1 MSKMTMIHIGLFLAG
16 VGVGYYLLKK

>member
-1 MSKMTMIHIGLFLAG
+1 MNKMTMIHIGLFLAG